1 MVRVLVISAS
11 MGAGHEGAARE
22 LARRVEARGG
32 EAVVVDF
39 LDAFP
44 RELARAWRS
53 FYLFQLRRMPESY
66 ESTYQLFYRHPR
78 LWRPFVRFERA
89 LSGAR
94 TLQWVERYR
103 PDVVVSTYS
112 FATLVVGRLREEGRV
127 TVPAVNF
134 LTDFAVHPRAVHP
147 AVDLN
152 LAIHPVAADNARRQV
167 DGRVLALGPA
177 VDPAF
182 RPSASSSSSP
192 PSSGGRRAATREWLG
207 VGDDR
212 PLVLIVAGSWGIGD
226 IPATVAPLVAD
237 GRFAVVTVC
246 GQDEGLRRR
255 LESEGLGRV
264 LGWTDRMPEIMA
276 ATDVL
281 VENAG
286 GLTSLEAFACG
297 VPVVSYRPIPGHG
310 RDNIASMRR
319 AGVTT
324 VPADDAE
331 LVAAVDRLARA
342 GPERSAQLA
351 AAAAMFAGD
360 PVDAILE
367 LVETVDLVE
376 PVDATDRSARWT
388 PIS

>member
-1 MVRVLVISAS
+1 
-11 MGAGHEGAARE
+11 
-22 LARRVEARGG
+22 
-32 EAVVVDF
+32 
-39 LDAFP
+39 
-44 RELARAWRS
+44 
-53 FYLFQLRRMPESY
+53 
-66 ESTYQLFYRHPR
+66 
-78 LWRPFVRFERA
+78 
-89 LSGAR
+89 
-94 TLQWVERYR
+94 
-103 PDVVVSTYS
+103 
-112 FATLVVGRLREEGRV
+112 
-127 TVPAVNF
+127 
-134 LTDFAVHPRAVHP
+134 
-147 AVDLN
+147 
-152 LAIHPVAADNARRQV
+152 
-167 DGRVLALGPA
+167 
-177 VDPAF
+177 
-182 RPSASSSSSP
+182 
-192 PSSGGRRAATREWLG
+192 
-207 VGDDR
+207 
-212 PLVLIVAGSWGIGD
+212 LIVAGSWGIGD

-310 RDNIASMRR
+310 RDNVGSILQ
-319 AGVTT
+319 AGATT

-331 LVAAVDRLARA
+331 LVAAVDRLTRP

-351 AAAAMFAGD
+351 ATAAMFAGD

-367 LVETVDLVE
+367 LVPARQ
-376 PVDATDRSARWT
+376 PVSSRPELRWT